1 MLLITGQ
8 HWTSPGGSC
17 IDPHRSHPELINEG
31 RVRRPPLDLSIP
43 SNTLQDGPSTG
54 DERTSRLLHEDAR
67 IRRTSPV
74 GPSDHRHRQRG
85 AHAQIDGGVPGGD
98 QGQAHCGQK
107 QAVGDDVVP
116 TGAEPR
122 SPGGPGHEVQ
132 SVVISAGPG
141 PCGDVQSTHE
151 HHATITAAI
160 TATITEPAEHL
171 RSSRSRRFPRPARTG
186 RRGRSYGRTGKIRG
200 TSRILHGRKRTGSG
214 GVAVLEPPRKIVH
227 DDGAIGPPLPRPA
240 GPHGGASADEAP
252 AGARPRIDGCIDG
265 WGLGAAARRADP
277 AAPMEQSV
285 PWPEPRRLLQSPQRD
300 DGRKNRL
307 DSEASGCCR
316 VVDAGGCENRLQ
328 STTKPRRLLVDGVD
342 VAHEPIVSTA
352 ETKLSPSGSLGAR
365 CACRSERRTS

>member
-122 SPGGPGHEVQ
+122 SPGDSRNEVQ
-132 SVVISAGPG
+132 SVAVSAGPG
-141 PCGDVQSTHE
+141 PCGDVQSAHE
-151 HHATITAAI
+151 HRATIAGS
-160 TATITEPAEHL
+160 L
-171 RSSRSRRFPRPARTG
+171 RSSRSRRSPRSSRTG
-186 RRGRSYGRTGKIRG
+186 IRRGRSHGRTGRTGGIG
-200 TSRILHGRKRTGSG
+200 GILHSRKRTGSAESG
-214 GVAVLEPPRKIVH
+214 GVAVIEPPREIVH
-227 DDGAIGPPLPRPA
+227 DDGAIGPPLPCPA
-240 GPHGGASADEAP
+240 GPHCGASTHEPP
-252 AGARPRIDGCIDG
+252 AGARPCIDDCFAG
-265 WGLGAAARRADP
+265 CFADWGLGAAARRADP

-285 PWPEPRRLLQSPQRD
+285 PRPEPRRLLQSPQRD